1 MFAVIRDV
9 QNRFLFPFRFGSI
22 FEKKTRI
29 RFGLSWFG
37 SVQKKSFGLD
47 IIVSYY
53 SCNSCVVN
61 LQQILQ

>member
-29 RFGLSWFG
+29 RFGM
-37 SVQKKSFGLD
+37 SFGLVQLKNAD
-47 IIVSYY
+47 IIVFT
-53 SCNSCVVN
+53 NRV
-61 LQQILQ
+61 IAE